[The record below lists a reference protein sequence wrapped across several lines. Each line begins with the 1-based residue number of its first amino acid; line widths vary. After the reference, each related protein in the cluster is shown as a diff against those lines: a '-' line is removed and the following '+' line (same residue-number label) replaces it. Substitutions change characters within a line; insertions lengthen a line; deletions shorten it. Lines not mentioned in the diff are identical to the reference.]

1 MVADGSICYK
11 PPKSEWD
18 ANLTHIFNHFIN
30 NLKKESTLKSQQSR
44 PN

>member
-1 MVADGSICYK
+1 MIADDSICYK

-30 NLKKESTLKSQQSR
+30 NLKTKEL
-44 PN
+44 